1 MLNFSV
7 SDGHKFSVFIFSSWQ
22 NKGILNE
29 TVIAYKLDSTTGLIP
44 HSLNYKT
51 VEIVS
56 FNFLETFWKTTV
68 KFITEHSK
76 IPGEKAI
83 LNKERKT
90 RGKHSGTIGIN
101 SSTHPKFPWIGD
113 CIESARSILC
123 PNPTLVRGPGKSFHQ
138 CIFFPTEVAASF
150 SAAIV
155 NLLCLE
161 GRLLLSQKNEV
172 T

>member
-56 FNFLETFWKTTV
+56 FNFLENY
-68 KFITEHSK
+68 SK
-76 IPGEKAI
+76 VHYRTQQNTRRKGLTKKGKRGVNIQGELVLILLRIQNSHRLVIVLSLRGLSCVLIPPA
-83 LNKERKT
+83 
-90 RGKHSGTIGIN
+90 
-101 SSTHPKFPWIGD
+101 
-113 CIESARSILC
+113 SIIWSEVLA
-123 PNPTLVRGPGKSFHQ
+123 NPFTNV
-138 CIFFPTEVAASF
+138 FFSPQRWLHLF
-150 SAAIV
+150 
-155 NLLCLE
+155 
-161 GRLLLSQKNEV
+161 QQP
-172 T
+172 